1 MNPLDM
7 GVQVPSLGEGG
18 WAEHAEVR
26 LLASVSCHVGLQ
38 HHLLVEGLA
47 AVCALEGPL
56 SCRRHG
62 GKVRERQR
70 GKVKTS
76 RTSHWKFKCSLQNS
90 SYQLS
95 SACRTRAVSC
105 SS

>member
-56 SCRRHG
+56 SCRRDG
-62 GKVRERQR
+62 GKVRERDREARSKQVGLHIGNLNVHFR
-70 GKVKTS
+70 IQAT
-76 RTSHWKFKCSLQNS
+76 N
-90 SYQLS
+90 
-95 SACRTRAVSC
+95 
-105 SS
+105 